1 MVTTSD
7 IVLDL
12 ILSRG
17 YVSLKDFA
25 LRNGFEFTKFYKA
38 YNENSWSIE
47 RLAKVSQKVG
57 VDLTSLTTV
66 NAVKDE
72 ELDE

>member
-7 IVLDL
+7 VVLDL

-17 YVSLKDFA
+17 YMSLKDFA
-25 LRNGFEFTKFYKA
+25 LRNGFDFTKFYRA
-38 YNENSWSIE
+38 YNNNSWSRE

-57 VDLTSLTTV
+57 VDLTSLSTI
-66 NAVKDE
+66 NADIDE
-72 ELDE
+72 G

>member
-12 ILSRG
+12 IMSRG
-17 YVSLKDFA
+17 YASLKDFA

-38 YNENSWSIE
+38 YNENIWSRE

-57 VDLTSLTTV
+57 VDLTSLSTI
-66 NAVKDE
+66 NANIDE
-72 ELDE
+72 G